1 LRVVKFYLGVSHS
14 PLRLTHTI
22 RYPGEGRVNLL
33 IIIIGMVT
41 DGVLFSYIMD
51 WNVLQSKQNG
61 TKNRSLRHTK
71 KKEDSNI
78 AYDRNRNRLATT
90 REIRFKLGADRARQ
104 VKAAHK
110 PVG

>member
-1 LRVVKFYLGVSHS
+1 LRVVKYYLGVSHP

-33 IIIIGMVT
+33 IIIIEMVT
-41 DGVLFSYIMD
+41 DGGA
-51 WNVLQSKQNG
+51 NVLQSKQNG